1 MATPRP
7 LGVGQWTLTRNG
19 CGQRSATIP
28 HWFGAPCRRRSQIP
42 PPCTDSPVEEVRLD
56 SWHRGR
62 VVLIGDAAHATA
74 PVWAQGAAPA
84 AEDALVLAE
93 RRTPHLSDRPPLP
106 GRPLETRRSL
116 SVWPCTAPAVGLSR
130 PRPAARPIPSN
141 GTSRGVT
148 SGQLFPRLGGKF
160 GYLKTSAPITHTWL
174 LSDAGFRMAPR
185 WPEQDRLVVCS

>member
-42 PPCTDSPVEEVRLD
+42 PPCTDSPVDEVRLD

-74 PVWAQGAAPA
+74 PVWAQGAALA

-93 RRTPHLSDRPPLP
+93 CRTPHLSDRPPCRAARWKP
-106 GRPLETRRSL
+106 DGRSASGRVR
-116 SVWPCTAPAVGLSR
+116 R
-130 PRPAARPIPSN
+130 PRSAESAA
-141 GTSRGVT
+141 
-148 SGQLFPRLGGKF
+148 SGSPTDPKQRHKPRRHIW
-160 GYLKTSAPITHTWL
+160 TTV
-174 LSDAGFRMAPR
+174 
-185 WPEQDRLVVCS
+185 PEARREVRISENVGP